1 VSERTV
7 VVIDA
12 VRTPIGKRRGGLAAL
27 HSADM
32 LGSVLTALLQRT
44 GVDAA
49 AVDQVVGGCVSQVG
63 MQSFNVTRTA
73 WLAAGLPVA
82 TPASTVDA
90 QCGSSQQAATVAHAL
105 VASGI
110 AEVVVACGVEN
121 MSQVPIGANSDKRLG
136 FGRAVPKTYFA
147 QHEFTSQ
154 FEAAERIADQW
165 AISRDETDAFG
176 LRSQELAARAWEQD
190 RFSSQ
195 VHATEV
201 PDVDEDGKP
210 TGTHHVVDRDEGLR
224 PTTLEGLA
232 ALRPVARDDGVHT
245 AGTSSQIS
253 DGAAAALLMT
263 AERAD
268 RLGLRPRAQI
278 TASCLIGVDP
288 VMMLT
293 GPIDATR
300 LLLQRTG
307 RTMDDIDVVEINEA
321 FASVVLAWAREL
333 GADMEKVNPN
343 GGAIALGHPLGAT
356 GVVLLT
362 KALHELHRA
371 DKESALVTMCCGGG
385 LGTGTILERW

>member
-82 TPASTVDA
+82 TPGSTVDA

-121 MSQVPIGANSDKRLG
+121 MSQVPIGVNSDKRLG

-210 TGTHHVVDRDEGLR
+210 TGNHHVVDRDEGLR

-253 DGAAAALLMT
+253 
-263 AERAD
+263 
-268 RLGLRPRAQI
+268 
-278 TASCLIGVDP
+278 
-288 VMMLT
+288 
-293 GPIDATR
+293 
-300 LLLQRTG
+300 TG
-307 RTMDDIDVVEINEA
+307 R
-321 FASVVLAWAREL
+321 
-333 GADMEKVNPN
+333 
-343 GGAIALGHPLGAT
+343 PLP
-356 GVVLLT
+356 
-362 KALHELHRA
+362 
-371 DKESALVTMCCGGG
+371 SS
-385 LGTGTILERW
+385 